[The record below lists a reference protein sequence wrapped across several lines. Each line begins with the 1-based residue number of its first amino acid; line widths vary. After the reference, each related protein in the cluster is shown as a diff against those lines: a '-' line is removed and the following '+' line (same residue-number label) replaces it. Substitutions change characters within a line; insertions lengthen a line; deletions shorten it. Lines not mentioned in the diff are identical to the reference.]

1 MFFNHTKKKEN
12 QNVSIEDAI
21 YDEPASKKLVEE
33 SVVQRQGSLE
43 LYKSMQA
50 LDSIEREVIYLRTFP
65 ELSFKEIGEV
75 LNKSENWARVTFFRS
90 KEKLR
95 RNAKDF

>member
-1 MFFNHTKKKEN
+1 
-12 QNVSIEDAI
+12 
-21 YDEPASKKLVEE
+21 
-33 SVVQRQGSLE
+33 
-43 LYKSMQA
+43 MQA

-90 KEKLR
+90 KEKLK